1 MKRLSLIVTLMI
13 MFAVPAFAADAA
25 ENVAPSSSSA
35 YTNYRDCIRLY
46 KLPYEKLFYLALSS
60 VNASKFE
67 IVDMQSRNGYLIFTD
82 GSREYLLTVFKKD
95 SSFTFLKLSPC
106 DNNYYFSPTIPFKI
120 FNYIDLH
127 FNAEVKE
134 LKI

>member
-1 MKRLSLIVTLMI
+1 MRKLSLIISLLI
-13 MFAVPAFAADAA
+13 MFAVPVFAADTS
-25 ENVAPSSSSA
+25 ENVAPASSSA

-46 KLPYEKLFYLALSS
+46 KLPFEKLFYLALSS
-60 VNASKFE
+60 ANANKFE

-82 GSREYLLTVFKKD
+82 GSREYLLTVLKKD
-95 SSFTFLKLSPC
+95 NNFTFLKLSPC

-127 FNAEVKE
+127 FNAEIKE

>member
-13 MFAVPAFAADAA
+13 MFAVPVFAADTA
-25 ENVAPSSSSA
+25 ENVAPASSSA

-46 KLPYEKLFYLALSS
+46 KLPFEKLFYLALSS

-82 GSREYLLTVFKKD
+82 GSREYLLTAFKKD
-95 SSFTFLKLSPC
+95 NSFTFLKLSPC

-120 FNYIDLH
+120 FNYVDLH